1 MMKRLSKIALLAAA
15 AFMLAGFPA
24 CSGDDEDEQIDVTNL
39 TVSPNEV
46 TLYVNG
52 DDVPKSTTLT
62 ATVTPD
68 NATDKTVKWL
78 SSNTNVAEVSSET
91 GGEITVTAKAAGTA
105 TITATAGDK
114 KTATVQVTV
123 FTDKSQNPNENP
135 KEPPVEGDEEKTP
148 PKEDVEEENP
158 SKEDVEEP
166 SETGGAY
173 ETLADGT
180 KTGRVAT
187 TAPSTAGTITLYKN
201 GVSQGTKSSVAEA
214 LAAISTTGSDNWKIE
229 LAPGTY
235 EATGLNY
242 KGSANI
248 TIAGKSDKDYGTD
261 VLIVGQGTN
270 MDNESTRSLLSFE
283 GSANV
288 VIKNLTL
295 QNSHGT
301 SKGTAQAETIGVGK
315 SDFNGTLAAYNCS
328 FLSGQDTICTEG
340 KAWFYKCYIEGDVDF
355 IWIESKGGKVA
366 LYEECVIRAIG
377 TRTTNAYFTAP
388 RLAVT
393 NTVGKGVV
401 IWNSTLQAEDGLN
414 NIYLGRN
421 PWDKET
427 DEKKKHE
434 DGTYESGYPAF
445 ESYYEQVAIVGTK
458 FYSNKTLNPELW
470 KGSGAHGTE
479 NQQFVGFKTDAYF
492 AKSTKAEENG
502 ARRLTA
508 AQVEAEYSDRNKI
521 LNRVYNIAEEK
532 FENESASNIW
542 DTSEIEKEFSAG
554 ASGDLEQEPFDPTS
568 AKVVWD
574 LASAWTDDAGKS
586 SIQGSTKSGT
596 LTGKVERSDDH
607 AVKMFIDAN
616 VNGQNGKFESQST
629 NSRTQINA
637 GTILTVPVTDGA
649 IVSVT
654 KNSGTFGIEGKET
667 ITYTHSGTATGIVIY
682 CTANGYLTEVAVSKL
697 NLTAL
702 SDDLKNATATGE
714 VRAIGISDSSKEIM
728 NGNTYKLAVTQYT
741 SYGANMDTVSWTSD
755 NESIATI
762 GNDGIVTAKANSGT
776 AKITAT
782 VNGHSAT
789 CAITAIPK
797 AEVSKYTFDFRT
809 ASAITASA
817 NEDSSKS
824 VSVSSGSAKIHGT
837 TYGAVTNNASVMQVP
852 VFANC
857 TITVYQSYNAGANA
871 TLSIANATPASVTF
885 VTTCDN
891 KSDDA
896 LEKNKY
902 VFTYSGSA
910 GTADLTFSAG
920 NMYFAKIVVEQSN

>member
-24 CSGDDEDEQIDVTNL
+24 CFSDD
-39 TVSPNEV
+39 
-46 TLYVNG
+46 
-52 DDVPKSTTLT
+52 
-62 ATVTPD
+62 
-68 NATDKTVKWL
+68 
-78 SSNTNVAEVSSET
+78 
-91 GGEITVTAKAAGTA
+91 
-105 TITATAGDK
+105 
-114 KTATVQVTV
+114 
-123 FTDKSQNPNENP
+123 
-135 KEPPVEGDEEKTP
+135 GDEGEYPTLIP
-148 PKEDVEEENP
+148 TTTNHER
-158 SKEDVEEP
+158 
-166 SETGGAY
+166 
-173 ETLADGT
+173 LADGT
-180 KTGRVAT
+180 ASGRVAT

-229 LAPGTY
+229 LEPGTY

-248 TIAGKSDKDYGTD
+248 TIAGKSDKEYGTD
-261 VLIVGQGTN
+261 VLIVGKGTDMN
-270 MDNESTRSLLSFE
+270 NESTRSLLSFE

-301 SKGTAQAETIGVGK
+301 SKGTAQAETIGVG
-315 SDFNGTLAAYNCS
+315 SSSFTGTLAAYNCS

-401 IWNSTLQAEDGLN
+401 IWNSTLQAEDGLK

-421 PWDKET
+421 PWDKAT
-427 DEKKKHE
+427 DVEK
-434 DGTYESGYPAF
+434 GTNYF
-445 ESYYEQVAIVGTK
+445 KDYYEQVAIVGTK
-458 FYSNKTLNPELW
+458 FYSNGTLNPELW
-470 KGSGAHGTE
+470 SGSGAHGTE

-532 FENESASNIW
+532 FENDSAASIW
-542 DTSEIEKEFSAG
+542 NTSEIEKEFSAG

-574 LASAWTDDAGKS
+574 LA
-586 SIQGSTKSGT
+586 GT
-596 LTGKVERSDDH
+596 LNNNVITENKYESTCGTVTGTIERSTDYT
-607 AVKMFIDAN
+607 VKMH
-616 VNGQNGKFESQST
+616 VNAQSGKFAART
-629 NSRTQINA
+629 TDTQINA

-654 KNSGTFGIEGKET
+654 KTGGTFGIEGEET
-667 ITYTHSGTATGIVIY
+667 IAYTHSGAATGIVIY

-714 VRAIGISDSSKEIM
+714 VRAIRITPAEKDVMQNES
-728 NGNTYKLAVTQYT
+728 TTLTATPFA
-741 SYGANMDTVSWTSD
+741 SYGATAGEITWESNNTSVATV
-755 NESIATI
+755 NNN
-762 GNDGIVTAKANSGT
+762 GQVTAVASSGT
-776 AKITAT
+776 ATITAT
-782 VNGHSAT
+782 CNGHSAT
-789 CAITAIPK
+789 SLITA
-797 AEVSKYTFDFRT
+797 T
-809 ASAITASA
+809 ASASWQVIASKDYTWDDADTVAAKDNIKFDKTSGFWGYMYIDATKGKFSSNGGSWIDCQNTTIYIPMTKNGTITIKLYQASQYTSVTGGNTA
-817 NEDSSKS
+817 LTEDTNKKEYVYSYQVADAVTGATIKNGTSID
-824 VSVSSGSAKIHGT
+824 GIEDDYTYAKI
-837 TYGAVTNNASVMQVP
+837 
-852 VFANC
+852 VFANGGG
-857 TITVYQSYNAGANA
+857 S
-871 TLSIANATPASVTF
+871 
-885 VTTCDN
+885 
-891 KSDDA
+891 
-896 LEKNKY
+896 KY
-902 VFTYSGSA
+902 IGDIIRTY
-910 GTADLTFSAG
+910 
-920 NMYFAKIVVEQSN
+920 